1 LSSKRPV
8 APPPPIPGFTYI
20 SLLGSG
26 GFSDVYLY
34 EQDRPRR
41 KVAVKVLLSDLKT
54 EGARRRF
61 ESEANLMAQLSSHP
75 YIVTIFEAEVTEAGH
90 SYLAMEYCSRPS
102 LDVRYRRQRFSV
114 DEVLAVGIQV
124 ASAVETAHRAGIAHR
139 DIKPANIL
147 VTDYNR
153 PALTDFGIS
162 GTLGGDADEDAG
174 MSIPWS
180 PPEQFTDG
188 PVDGVMVDV
197 WALGATLYTLLAGRS
212 PFVMP
217 GTDNSQR
224 ELISRITNSPLP
236 RLGRADVPESLE
248 RALAT
253 AMAKPAASRY
263 SSAHAFALALQR
275 IQAELNLSVTPFEV
289 LEEAHH
295 DDSHPDDGYE
305 ETRVRSIAAIDPER
319 TGSAPTFPARTRPRG
334 PDAGAPPSGF
344 SAGGFAPEAAAASAP
359 RPQVP
364 GSLFTGPQDG
374 QGAGTQV
381 GGPAGSSPAGNTV
394 GDPAGE
400 WAHATMLR
408 GSAPAAADYGSAPDA
423 TVQRPG
429 LLPAQASQAPQHTGR
444 RTSAAEPEIDAT
456 ISRPA
461 AAPQTAPESAPDHG
475 KRNLW
480 LALAGGTVLV
490 LAIIVGIVL
499 ASSAPE
505 PKVAET
511 GQISKPPADALDN
524 GTVPDVADLVGT
536 VNAGKATFTWTNPQ
550 PKPGDAYK
558 WRVYAL
564 GGSGEYQSAAEPTA
578 QVALNPAEPTCIQVM
593 IVRSDG
599 AFSPLED
606 DSIACIR
613 Q

>member
-1 LSSKRPV
+1 MSSKRPP
-8 APPPPIPGFTYI
+8 APPPPIPGFQYV

-75 YIVTIFEAEVTEAGH
+75 YIVTIFEAEITESGH

-124 ASAVETAHRAGIAHR
+124 ASAVETAHRAGIVHR

-162 GTLGGDADEDAG
+162 GTIGADTEDDAG

-180 PPEQFTDG
+180 PPEQFRG
-188 PVDGVMVDV
+188 GAVDGVPVDI

-212 PFVMP
+212 PFVLP
-217 GTDNSQR
+217 GQDNSQR

-248 RALAT
+248 LVLAT
-253 AMAKPAASRY
+253 AMAKSPGSRY

-275 IQAELNLSVTPFEV
+275 IQTELNLSVTPFEV
-289 LEEAHH
+289 LEEPGHG
-295 DDSHPDDGYE
+295 DDHHPDDNFE
-305 ETRVRSIAAIDPER
+305 ETRVRSIASIDPDASGTAT
-319 TGSAPTFPARTRPRG
+319 TGSAPTFPARTFPSTVPGATQAPARPSPPQTFQPG
-334 PDAGAPPSGF
+334 QAPQSPTQPSPAHAQQTQPGATQQAPPQF
-344 SAGGFAPEAAAASAP
+344 HAPVREHSAVEEPDVAESTVLRGWQASPAAPDVEATVSRSAASA
-359 RPQVP
+359 
-364 GSLFTGPQDG
+364 
-374 QGAGTQV
+374 GASTTEDDV
-381 GGPAGSSPAGNTV
+381 
-394 GDPAGE
+394 
-400 WAHATMLR
+400 
-408 GSAPAAADYGSAPDA
+408 PAA
-423 TVQRPG
+423 
-429 LLPAQASQAPQHTGR
+429 
-444 RTSAAEPEIDAT
+444 
-456 ISRPA
+456 
-461 AAPQTAPESAPDHG
+461 DHS

-480 LALAGGTVLV
+480 LAVTGAAVLV
-490 LAIIVGIVL
+490 VAVVVGMVL
-499 ASSAPE
+499 GSSAQ
-505 PKVAET
+505 PKVAPTET
-511 GQISKPPADALDN
+511 ASKAPADPLDS
-524 GTVPDVADLVGT
+524 GSVPDVEALAAARDTKDPNIIVFSW
-536 VNAGKATFTWTNPQ
+536 KNPQ
-550 PKPGDAYK
+550 PKEGDTYK
-558 WRVYAL
+558 WRTKSAKADGAYETTQTEKAFV
-564 GGSGEYQSAAEPTA
+564 SGFGEPPICV
-578 QVALNPAEPTCIQVM
+578 QVI

-599 AFSPLED
+599 SASPEGPG
-606 DSIACIR
+606 SIACLDG
-613 Q
+613 

>member
-1 LSSKRPV
+1 MSSKRPV

-319 TGSAPTFPARTRPRG
+319 TGSAPTFPARTRPQG
-334 PDAGAPPSGF
+334 PDAGAPPSGLP
-344 SAGGFAPEAAAASAP
+344 AGGFAPAAAAASVP

-381 GGPAGSSPAGNTV
+381 GGPAGSSPAGNAV

-408 GSAPAAADYGSAPDA
+408 GSGPADYGSVPDA

-429 LLPAQASQAPQHTGR
+429 LLPAQTAQQAVRRTGR
-444 RTSAAEPEIDAT
+444 AEPEIDAT

-461 AAPQTAPESAPDHG
+461 AAPETAPESAPDHG

-480 LALAGGTVLV
+480 LALAGGTVLA

-505 PKVAET
+505 PKVAGT

-558 WRVYAL
+558 WRVYAP

>member
-41 KVAVKVLLSDLKT
+41 KVAVKVLLSDLKS

-124 ASAVETAHRAGIAHR
+124 ASAVETAHRAGVAHR

-180 PPEQFTDG
+180 PPEQFADG

-224 ELISRITNSPLP
+224 ELISRITSAALP
-236 RLGRADVPESLE
+236 RLARADVPESLE
-248 RALAT
+248 RALST
-253 AMAKPAASRY
+253 AMAKSAASRY

-289 LEEAHH
+289 LEEQQLEEN
-295 DDSHPDDGYE
+295 HPDDGFE
-305 ETRVRSIAAIDPER
+305 ETRVRSIAAIDPEG
-319 TGSAPTFPARTRPRG
+319 TGSAPTFPARTRPKRPG
-334 PDAGAPPSGF
+334 TGAAPSGF
-344 SAGGFAPEAAAASAP
+344 PAGGFPPAAAASAGS

-364 GSLFTGPQDG
+364 GNLFSGQQDG
-374 QGAGTQV
+374 NQAG
-381 GGPAGSSPAGNTV
+381 GS
-394 GDPAGE
+394 PAGE

-408 GSAPAAADYGSAPDA
+408 GSTPDAEYGSAPDP
-423 TVQRPG
+423 TLQRPG
-429 LLPAQASQAPQHTGR
+429 LLPAQAGQPGAPDHR
-444 RTSAAEPEIDAT
+444 AAGADPDIDAT
-456 ISRPA
+456 VSRPA
-461 AAPQTAPESAPDHG
+461 AVTEKAPEAAPDHG

-480 LALAGGTVLV
+480 LAAAGGTLLV

-499 ASSAPE
+499 ASSAPA
-505 PKVAET
+505 PKVEGT
-511 GQISKPPADALDN
+511 GQASKPPADALDN
-524 GTVPDVADLVGT
+524 GTVPDVADLAGT
-536 VNAGKATFTWTNPQ
+536 VDATGKATFTWTNPQ
-550 PKPGDAYK
+550 PKSGDAYK

-564 GGSGEYQSAAEPTA
+564 GSNGEYQSTAEPTA
-578 QVALNPAEPTCIQVM
+578 QVALNPTEPTCVQVM

-599 AFSPLED
+599 AFSPLEE

-613 Q
+613 K

>member
-1 LSSKRPV
+1 MSSKRPA
-8 APPPPIPGFTYI
+8 APPPRIPGFTYI

-41 KVAVKVLLSDLKT
+41 KVAVKVLVSDLKT

-75 YIVTIFEAEVTEAGH
+75 YIVTIYEAEVTDDGH

-114 DEVLAVGIQV
+114 DEVLAIGIQV

-139 DIKPANIL
+139 DIKPANVL

-162 GTLGGDADEDAG
+162 GTLAGGSDDDSG

-180 PPEQFTDG
+180 PPEQFRDG
-188 PVDGVMVDV
+188 AVDGVMVDV

-224 ELISRITNSPLP
+224 ELINRISNLPLP
-236 RLGRADVPESLE
+236 RLGRADVPGSLE
-248 RALAT
+248 LALST
-253 AMAKPAASRY
+253 AMAKSPQSRY

-289 LEEAHH
+289 LEEPHPE
-295 DDSHPDDGYE
+295 DSRPDEGVE

-319 TGSAPTFPARTRPRG
+319 TGSAPTFPARTRPQVPDTDVPPSRFTPQPTHDGG
-334 PDAGAPPSGF
+334 PQPTHDAGP
-344 SAGGFAPEAAAASAP
+344 
-359 RPQVP
+359 
-364 GSLFTGPQDG
+364 
-374 QGAGTQV
+374 
-381 GGPAGSSPAGNTV
+381 
-394 GDPAGE
+394 GE
-400 WAHATMLR
+400 WGQATVLR
-408 GSAPAAADYGSAPDA
+408 GSAGSSAAGAGTPVHGVETGYTESGYTGAADA
-423 TVQRPG
+423 TVHRPVK
-429 LLPAQASQAPQHTGR
+429 
-444 RTSAAEPEIDAT
+444 AEADV
-456 ISRPA
+456 A
-461 AAPQTAPESAPDHG
+461 AAAGTGTGHG

-480 LALAGGTVLV
+480 LALSGGTLLV
-490 LAIIVGIVL
+490 LAAVVGLVL
-499 ASSAPE
+499 ANAAPTA

-511 GQISKPPADALDN
+511 AQASKPPADALDN
-524 GTVPDVADLVGT
+524 GTVPDVENL
-536 VNAGKATFTWTNPQ
+536 AGQLGGAGAFFTWDNPQ
-550 PKPGDAYK
+550 PKDGDTYK
-558 WRVYAL
+558 WRVYTI
-564 GGSGEYQSAAEPTA
+564 GGEGGEYQSVTEPRA
-578 QVALNPAEPTCIQVM
+578 DVALNPSGPTCVQVM
-593 IVRSDG
+593 IVRTDG
-599 AFSPLED
+599 AFSPLEEQ
-606 DSIACIR
+606 SIACVG

>member
-1 LSSKRPV
+1 MSSKRPP
-8 APPPPIPGFTYI
+8 APPPPIPGFQYV

-75 YIVTIFEAEVTEAGH
+75 YIVTIFEAEITESGH

-124 ASAVETAHRAGIAHR
+124 ASAVETAHRAGIVHR

-162 GTLGGDADEDAG
+162 GTIGADTEDDAG

-180 PPEQFTDG
+180 PPEQFRG
-188 PVDGVMVDV
+188 GAVDGVPVDI

-217 GTDNSQR
+217 GQDNSQR
-224 ELISRITNSPLP
+224 ELISRITNAPLP

-248 RALAT
+248 LVLAT
-253 AMAKPAASRY
+253 AMAKSPGSRY

-275 IQAELNLSVTPFEV
+275 VQTELNLSQTPFEV
-289 LEEAHH
+289 LEEPGHG
-295 DDSHPDDGYE
+295 DDNHPDDNFE
-305 ETRVRSIAAIDPER
+305 ETRVRSIASIDPDASGTAT
-319 TGSAPTFPARTRPRG
+319 TGSAPTFPARTFPSTVPGATQAPAHLSPPQTHPGGAQQTPPQFHAPVRDRSVVEEPDVAESTVLRG
-334 PDAGAPPSGF
+334 WQASPAVADVDATVSR
-344 SAGGFAPEAAAASAP
+344 SAASA
-359 RPQVP
+359 
-364 GSLFTGPQDG
+364 G
-374 QGAGTQV
+374 
-381 GGPAGSSPAGNTV
+381 
-394 GDPAGE
+394 
-400 WAHATMLR
+400 
-408 GSAPAAADYGSAPDA
+408 AAAMEDD
-423 TVQRPG
+423 V
-429 LLPAQASQAPQHTGR
+429 PAV
-444 RTSAAEPEIDAT
+444 
-456 ISRPA
+456 
-461 AAPQTAPESAPDHG
+461 DHS

-480 LALAGGTVLV
+480 LAATGAAVLV
-490 LAIIVGIVL
+490 VAVVVGMVL
-499 ASSAPE
+499 GSSAQ
-505 PKVAET
+505 PKVAPTET
-511 GQISKPPADALDN
+511 ASKAPADPLDS
-524 GTVPDVADLVGT
+524 GSVPDVEALAAARDTKDPNIIVFSW
-536 VNAGKATFTWTNPQ
+536 KNPQ
-550 PKPGDAYK
+550 PKEGDTYK
-558 WRVYAL
+558 WRTKSAKADGAYETTQTEKAFV
-564 GGSGEYQSAAEPTA
+564 SGFGEPPICV
-578 QVALNPAEPTCIQVM
+578 QVI

-599 AFSPLED
+599 SASPEGPG
-606 DSIACIR
+606 SIACLDG
-613 Q
+613 

>member
-1 LSSKRPV
+1 MSSKRPV
-8 APPPPIPGFTYI
+8 APPPRIPGFTYV

-41 KVAVKVLLSDLKT
+41 KVAVKVLLSGLKT

-75 YIVTIFEAEVTEAGH
+75 FIVTIFEAEVTQDGH

-180 PPEQFTDG
+180 PPEQFQG
-188 PVDGVMVDV
+188 GKVDGVMVDV

-212 PFVMP
+212 PFVLP
-217 GTDNSQR
+217 GADNSQR
-224 ELISRITNSPLP
+224 ELISRITSAPVP

-248 RALAT
+248 QALAT
-253 AMAKPAASRY
+253 AMAKSASSRY

-289 LEEAHH
+289 LEERHQE
-295 DDSHPDDGYE
+295 DVHPDDGFE
-305 ETRVRSIAAIDPER
+305 ETRVRNVAAIDPDR
-319 TGSAPTFPARTRPRG
+319 TGSAPTFPARTWPLDRGQSAPGPAAPPGPRPGG
-334 PDAGAPPSGF
+334 PSAPSVVAAGAP
-344 SAGGFAPEAAAASAP
+344 
-359 RPQVP
+359 V
-364 GSLFTGPQDG
+364 T
-374 QGAGTQV
+374 
-381 GGPAGSSPAGNTV
+381 
-394 GDPAGE
+394 
-400 WAHATMLR
+400 
-408 GSAPAAADYGSAPDA
+408 APAADDWAQQATVLRSNQPPAPDEPA
-423 TVQRPG
+423 NAA
-429 LLPAQASQAPQHTGR
+429 LPA
-444 RTSAAEPEIDAT
+444 
-456 ISRPA
+456 
-461 AAPQTAPESAPDHG
+461 DHG

-480 LALAGGTVLV
+480 LAISGGTL
-490 LAIIVGIVL
+490 LALAVTVGIVM
-499 ASSAPE
+499 ASSAPQPQVLASE
-505 PKVAET
+505 QV
-511 GQISKPPADALDN
+511 SKPPADALDD
-524 GTVPDVADLVGT
+524 GSVPDVAKLAGT
-536 VNAGKATFTWTNPQ
+536 AGPAGKVRFTWTNPQ
-550 PKPGDAYK
+550 PKPGDTYK
-558 WRVYAL
+558 WRIKTVK
-564 GGSGEYQSAAEPTA
+564 GGGGYLSTSVPRVDVTANPT
-578 QVALNPAEPTCIQVM
+578 EPTCVQVI

-599 AFSPLED
+599 SASPAGE
-606 DSIACIR
+606 DSIACV
-613 Q
+613 

>member
-1 LSSKRPV
+1 MSSKRPV
-8 APPPPIPGFTYI
+8 APPPHIPGFTYI

-41 KVAVKVLLSDLKT
+41 RVAVKVLLSDLKT

-75 YIVTIFEAEVTEAGH
+75 YIVTIFEAEVTDAGH

-162 GTLGGDADEDAG
+162 GTLGGSDDDEDAG

-180 PPEQFTDG
+180 PPEQFSDG

-217 GTDNSQR
+217 GADNSQR
-224 ELISRITNSPLP
+224 ELISRISNLAVP

-248 RALAT
+248 LALST
-253 AMAKPAASRY
+253 AMAKSPASRY

-289 LEEAHH
+289 LEEPHQE
-295 DDSHPDDGYE
+295 DSHPDDGFE

-319 TGSAPTFPARTRPRG
+319 TGSAPTFPARTRPQ
-334 PDAGAPPSGF
+334 APGTGSP
-344 SAGGFAPEAAAASAP
+344 APFRSPTPPGTLPPAAPAVSHSQAPAAAPAQ
-359 RPQVP
+359 PQVP
-364 GSLFTGPQDG
+364 ASLFTDPQPG
-374 QGAGTQV
+374 RQ
-381 GGPAGSSPAGNTV
+381 SP
-394 GDPAGE
+394 E
-400 WAHATMLR
+400 WEHATMLR
-408 GSAPAAADYGSAPDA
+408 GAPADYGTATAVQDA

-429 LLPAQASQAPQHTGR
+429 ILQTGPAASGTQADQGLAR
-444 RTSAAEPEIDAT
+444 RREPELDAT
-456 ISRPA
+456 VSRPA
-461 AAPQTAPESAPDHG
+461 RADETLPETAPDHG

-480 LALAGGTVLV
+480 LAIAGGTLLALAVIVGVV
-490 LAIIVGIVL
+490 LAN
-499 ASSAPE
+499 ASPPSTPVVTE
-505 PKVAET
+505 QV
-511 GQISKPPADALDN
+511 SKPPADALDD
-524 GTVPDVADLVGT
+524 GSVPDVTDLTGT
-536 VNAGKATFTWTNPQ
+536 MGANGKVIFTWTNPQ
-550 PKPGDAYK
+550 PKDGDTFKWHVNDFVTREPGPFQQTTEA
-558 WRVYAL
+558 R
-564 GGSGEYQSAAEPTA
+564 AE
-578 QVALNPAEPTCIQVM
+578 VEPSTTGNITCIQVT
-593 IVRSDG
+593 IVRTDG
-599 AFSPLED
+599 AASPLGPE
-606 DSIACIR
+606 SRNCYTR
-613 Q
+613 

>member
-8 APPPPIPGFTYI
+8 APPPHIPGFTYV

-162 GTLGGDADEDAG
+162 GTLGGDADDDAG

-188 PVDGVMVDV
+188 AIDGVMVDV

-217 GTDNSQR
+217 GADNSQR
-224 ELISRITNSPLP
+224 ELISRITSMPLP
-236 RLGRADVPESLE
+236 RLGRADVPASLE
-248 RALAT
+248 LALAT
-253 AMAKPAASRY
+253 AMAKSAVSRY

-275 IQAELNLSVTPFEV
+275 IQAELNLSVTSFEV
-289 LEEAHH
+289 LEEPQ
-295 DDSHPDDGYE
+295 SEENHPDDGFE

-319 TGSAPTFPARTRPRG
+319 TGSAPTFPSRTRPQG
-334 PDAGAPPSGF
+334 PGPNPPSAVPPSSAPPSRVPPPD
-344 SAGGFAPEAAAASAP
+344 ATAAVP
-359 RPQVP
+359 VRPQVP
-364 GSLFTGPQDG
+364 GHTFNGEQP
-374 QGAGTQV
+374 
-381 GGPAGSSPAGNTV
+381 GGNP
-394 GDPAGE
+394 DGE

-408 GSAPAAADYGSAPDA
+408 GSAPAAEYGMAQDA
-423 TVQRPG
+423 TVQHPG
-429 LLPAQASQAPQHTGR
+429 LQPAGAGAGDRRGTGR
-444 RTSAAEPEIDAT
+444 AETQLDAT
-456 ISRPA
+456 VSRPSRTVEA
-461 AAPQTAPESAPDHG
+461 VPEAEVDHTR
-475 KRNLW
+475 RNLW
-480 LALAGGTVLV
+480 LAIAAGTVLV
-490 LAIIVGIVL
+490 LAVIVGIVL
-499 ASSAPE
+499 ATSTPP
-505 PKVAET
+505 PKVDPTDQVSVA
-511 GQISKPPADALDN
+511 PPDALDN
-524 GTVPDVADLVGT
+524 GTVPDVADLKGQKDVQ
-536 VNAGKATFTWTNPQ
+536 GKATFTWTNPQ
-550 PKPGDAYK
+550 PKEGDTYK

-564 GGSGEYQSAAEPTA
+564 GGSGEYQSAGTTTA
-578 QVALNPAEPTCIQVM
+578 QVTVNPTEPTCIQVM

-599 AFSPLED
+599 SSSPLEQ
-606 DSIACIR
+606 DSIACVR
-613 Q
+613 D

>member
-1 LSSKRPV
+1 MSSKRPP
-8 APPPPIPGFTYI
+8 APPPPIPGFKYI

-75 YIVTIFEAEVTEAGH
+75 YIVTIFEAEITENGH

-124 ASAVETAHRAGIAHR
+124 ASAVETAHRAGIVHR

-162 GTLGGDADEDAG
+162 GTIGADTEDDAG

-180 PPEQFTDG
+180 PPEQFRG
-188 PVDGVMVDV
+188 GAVDGVPVDI

-212 PFVMP
+212 PFVLP
-217 GTDNSQR
+217 GQDNSQR

-248 RALAT
+248 LVLAT
-253 AMAKPAASRY
+253 SMAKSPESRY

-289 LEEAHH
+289 LEEPGHG
-295 DDSHPDDGYE
+295 DDQHPDDNFE
-305 ETRVRSIAAIDPER
+305 ETRVRSIASIDPDASGTAT
-319 TGSAPTFPARTRPRG
+319 TGSAPTFPARTFPSTVPGATQQPAQPAQPPAQSSHPPQTVQSRGGATAAESFTALSSYAAPGSQNAPAEPDTAESTVLRGWQPSRPQ
-334 PDAGAPPSGF
+334 DDLGATVSRSNAPSGASPVTQEDAP
-344 SAGGFAPEAAAASAP
+344 SA
-359 RPQVP
+359 
-364 GSLFTGPQDG
+364 
-374 QGAGTQV
+374 
-381 GGPAGSSPAGNTV
+381 
-394 GDPAGE
+394 
-400 WAHATMLR
+400 
-408 GSAPAAADYGSAPDA
+408 
-423 TVQRPG
+423 
-429 LLPAQASQAPQHTGR
+429 
-444 RTSAAEPEIDAT
+444 
-456 ISRPA
+456 
-461 AAPQTAPESAPDHG
+461 DHS

-480 LALAGGTVLV
+480 FAATGAAVLV
-490 LAIIVGIVL
+490 VAIVVGVVL
-499 ASSAPE
+499 GAQAQS
-505 PKVAET
+505 KVAPTET
-511 GQISKPPADALDN
+511 TSKEPADPLGD
-524 GTVPDVADLVGT
+524 GGVPEVEGLFAERHPGDPDLVDFHW
-536 VNAGKATFTWTNPQ
+536 KNPQ
-550 PKPGDAYK
+550 PQRGDTYK
-558 WRVYAL
+558 YRDKSAKFE
-564 GGSGEYQSAAEPTA
+564 GEYKTTLDGEPTTTVWGLELPVCL
-578 QVALNPAEPTCIQVM
+578 QVI
-593 IVRSDG
+593 IVRADG
-599 AFSPLED
+599 SASPGGPE
-606 DSIACIR
+606 SIACLER
-613 Q
+613 

>member
-1 LSSKRPV
+1 MSSKRPV
-8 APPPPIPGFTYI
+8 APPPRIQGFTYI

-75 YIVTIFEAEVTEAGH
+75 YIVTIFEAEVTDDGH

-162 GTLGGDADEDAG
+162 GTLAGDGDDDSG

-188 PVDGVMVDV
+188 AVDGVMVDV

-217 GTDNSQR
+217 GADNSQR
-224 ELISRITNSPLP
+224 ELINRISNTPLP

-248 RALAT
+248 LALST
-253 AMAKPAASRY
+253 AMAKSPRSRY

-289 LEEAHH
+289 LEEPQQE
-295 DDSHPDDGYE
+295 DSQPDDGFE

-319 TGSAPTFPARTRPRG
+319 TGSAPTFPARTWPQADGAKADVARVSGAQVSGGQAPAA
-334 PDAGAPPSGF
+334 DAPSSRFAQRAP
-344 SAGGFAPEAAAASAP
+344 AA
-359 RPQVP
+359 
-364 GSLFTGPQDG
+364 T
-374 QGAGTQV
+374 
-381 GGPAGSSPAGNTV
+381 SSPAT
-394 GDPAGE
+394 PAPQPQE
-400 WAHATMLR
+400 WAHATVLR
-408 GSAPAAADYGSAPDA
+408 G
-423 TVQRPG
+423 
-429 LLPAQASQAPQHTGR
+429 
-444 RTSAAEPEIDAT
+444 
-456 ISRPA
+456 A
-461 AAPQTAPESAPDHG
+461 AAPAGHAGRAIGGNLHEGPDAADTTVHRPARRDEPEEVPPPATDHS

-480 LALAGGTVLV
+480 LALSGGTLLALAAVVGLV
-490 LAIIVGIVL
+490 VAN
-499 ASSAPE
+499 AAPE
-505 PKVAET
+505 TQKAAET
-511 GQISKPPADALDN
+511 GQASRPPADALDN
-524 GTVPDVADLVGT
+524 GTVPDVEGLTGT
-536 VNAGKATFTWTNPQ
+536 VSGDGNASFTWLNPQ
-550 PKPGDAYK
+550 PKDGDTYK
-558 WRVYAL
+558 WRVYSI
-564 GGSGEYQSAAEPTA
+564 GGGGEYQSIEQPPVRVTA
-578 QVALNPAEPTCIQVM
+578 NPSGETCIQVM

-599 AFSPLED
+599 AFSPLEES
-606 DSIACIR
+606 SIACAGT
-613 Q
+613 

>member
-1 LSSKRPV
+1 MSSKRPV
-8 APPPPIPGFTYI
+8 APPPRIQGFTYI

-75 YIVTIFEAEVTEAGH
+75 YIVTIFEAEVTDDGH

-162 GTLGGDADEDAG
+162 GTLAGDTDEDSG

-188 PVDGVMVDV
+188 AVDGVMVDV

-217 GTDNSQR
+217 GADNSQR
-224 ELISRITNSPLP
+224 ELINRISNTPVP

-248 RALAT
+248 LALST
-253 AMAKPAASRY
+253 AMAKSPQSRY

-289 LEEAHH
+289 LEEPHH
-295 DDSHPDDGYE
+295 EDSQLDDGVE

-319 TGSAPTFPARTRPRG
+319 TGSAPTFPARTWPQAGSGPSGGAQDRG
-334 PDAGAPPSGF
+334 RQDRIGQGTAAGVPPSG
-344 SAGGFAPEAAAASAP
+344 STPTPAPAPFQPPAAPAP
-359 RPQVP
+359 QPQ
-364 GSLFTGPQDG
+364 
-374 QGAGTQV
+374 
-381 GGPAGSSPAGNTV
+381 
-394 GDPAGE
+394 E
-400 WAHATMLR
+400 WANATVLR
-408 GSAPAAADYGSAPDA
+408 GSGGNAGAGRDEGTLPGSRPVAGADAADTTVHRPARVEEPAAAGP
-423 TVQRPG
+423 T
-429 LLPAQASQAPQHTGR
+429 T
-444 RTSAAEPEIDAT
+444 
-456 ISRPA
+456 
-461 AAPQTAPESAPDHG
+461 DHS

-480 LALAGGTVLV
+480 LAISGGTLLAVSAVVGLV
-490 LAIIVGIVL
+490 VAN
-499 ASSAPE
+499 ASPE
-505 PKVAET
+505 KPVAVET
-511 GQISKPPADALDN
+511 QQASRPPADALDN
-524 GTVPDVADLVGT
+524 GTVPDVEGLTGT
-536 VNAGKATFTWTNPQ
+536 AAGDGNASFTWVNPQ
-550 PKPGDAYK
+550 PKEGDTYK
-558 WRVYAL
+558 WRVYTI
-564 GGSGEYQSAAEPTA
+564 GGGGEYQSIDQPPVKVTA
-578 QVALNPAEPTCIQVM
+578 NPSGETCIQVM

-599 AFSPLED
+599 AFSPLEEG
-606 DSIACIR
+606 SIACTGT
-613 Q
+613 